1 MEYWQLKEYEKW
13 ITKDNELLE
22 KQSYLLSICDKG
34 VLAKFE
40 FKIAS
45 KKTEKHGAERTPL
58 NNRLYVFLFH
68 MIKNHITNAT
78 RYEKY

>member
-1 MEYWQLKEYEKW
+1 MEYWQLKEYEKR

-45 KKTEKHGAERTPL
+45 IKTEKTSSYFPWLRITL
-58 NNRLYVFLFH
+58 QMRLG
-68 MIKNHITNAT
+68 MKNIK
-78 RYEKY
+78 KYIILI